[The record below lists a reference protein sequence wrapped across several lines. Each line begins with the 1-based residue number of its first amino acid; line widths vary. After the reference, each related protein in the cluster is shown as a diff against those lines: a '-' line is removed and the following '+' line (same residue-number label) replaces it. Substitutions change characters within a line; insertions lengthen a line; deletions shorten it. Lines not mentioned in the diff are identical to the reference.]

1 MKKIAA
7 VISILL
13 ILSINSFA
21 QLNDYYRLRQ
31 NEGLLGGG
39 FGITWIDGQPFY
51 SFRLFPELQFKNV
64 GVGLD
69 FKMEFGADGK
79 VRTENFNE
87 FSDYLSII
95 RYVRYGYKNDPLY
108 VRVGALD
115 YATLGHGSIMYL
127 YKNSPSY
134 DTRKIGL
141 EFDIDFTNFGFET
154 VYGNFGQ
161 AGIIGL
167 RGYVRPLQFTEA
179 RTIPI
184 LGNLEVGASLV
195 SDVDDKA
202 GVVAG
207 TYNSTTQN
215 FNAVVDEGATTIL
228 GLDFGLPVVRTNI
241 LNLDLYFDYSKIAG
255 FGSGTAAGIKADVR
269 GFGLVNISAKL
280 ERRFNNAGYIPS
292 YFNSLYEIERFKLDT
307 VNGTVTSKVQRL
319 KNPESIG
326 NGYYGELFVSVLNT
340 FDILGSYQ
348 RLDKDPASGILHI
361 SSEVAPEG
369 IPYVVR
375 AGYDKINIKNE
386 KDLFKL
392 DDRSYLYFEFGY
404 KPYEYLLVSMVYN
417 WTFTP
422 VRDADDNILRYEP
435 QKRIEP
441 RVSLIYPINF
451 GGN

>member
-1 MKKIAA
+1 MKKFT
-7 VISILL
+7 LL
-13 ILSINSFA
+13 FIVLIIFATDSFG
-21 QLNDYYRLRQ
+21 QFDHYRRLRE
-31 NEGLLGGG
+31 NEGIIGGG
-39 FGITWIDGQPFY
+39 FGMTWIDGKPHY

-69 FKMEFGADGK
+69 LKLEFDSDGK
-79 VRTENFNE
+79 LRKENFNE

-95 RYVRYGYKNDPLY
+95 RYVRYGYKHDPLY
-108 VRVGALD
+108 ARIGALD
-115 YATLGHGSIMYL
+115 YATLGHGSIMY
-127 YKNSPSY
+127 NSPSY
-134 DTRKIGL
+134 DTRKVGL

-161 AGIIGL
+161 AGLIGI

-184 LGNLEVGASLV
+184 IGNLEIGASLV
-195 SDVDDKA
+195 SDVDKKSGVIAGNYNKATDKFNA
-202 GVVAG
+202 TIDEG
-207 TYNSTTQN
+207 STT
-215 FNAVVDEGATTIL
+215 IM
-228 GLDFGLPVVRTNI
+228 GLDIGLPIVRSG
-241 LNLDLYFDYSKIAG
+241 LLDMDLYFDYSKIVD
-255 FGSGTAAGIKADVR
+255 FGSGTAAGIKADFK
-269 GFGLVNISAKL
+269 GLGLVNLSAKL
-280 ERRFNNAGYIPS
+280 ERRFNNDEYLPS

-307 VNGTVTSKVQRL
+307 ATGTVTSKVQQL
-319 KNPESIG
+319 KNMKSVG
-326 NGYYGELFVSVLNT
+326 NGFYGELFITVLNT
-340 FDILGSYQ
+340 FDVLGSYQ
-348 RLDKDPASGILHI
+348 RLDKDPTSGILHI
-361 SSEVAPEG
+361 SSEIAPEG

-375 AGYDKINIKNE
+375 AGYDKINIRDE

-404 KPYEYLLVSMVYN
+404 KPYPYLLVSMVYN

-451 GGN
+451 GG